1 VGEPTSNAAPQRKF
15 KTAIVWDLQRKP
27 WCWIRPEFAAEC
39 AAIAGGAPIQVPPF
53 RASPS
58 EPTNDLR
65 RLRVRR
71 GLSQRAVAA
80 LVGCNQTSIS
90 DAELGRG
97 SGTMAT
103 LIRRALEG

>member
-1 VGEPTSNAAPQRKF
+1 MTGKVS
-15 KTAIVWDLQRKP
+15 KTAIVWDLQPEKWRR
-27 WCWIRPEFAAEC
+27 IGLEFAAEC
-39 AAIAGGAPIQVPPF
+39 AAIAAGAPTQVPPF

-65 RLRVRR
+65 RLRLRR

-90 DAELGRG
+90 DAELGRA
-97 SGTMAT
+97 SATMAT